1 MSSVHE
7 GRNVKRFRESLG
19 LPQTLLAEV
28 LGMDWNT
35 EAVELLESSAM
46 IEIPILQKISV
57 AMNIPVAA
65 FQNFNEEQ
73 SMNIVSNT
81 FNEGSIA
88 YARAE
93 NIQCT
98 YDPADKL
105 IELYERMLKE
115 KEAVIRKLEQKMKR
129 P

>member
-1 MSSVHE
+1 MSSIHE

-19 LPQTLLAEV
+19 LPQTILAEV

-57 AMNIPVAA
+57 ALNIPVAA

-98 YDPADKL
+98 SDPADKL
-105 IELYERMLKE
+105 IELYERMLQE
-115 KEAVIRKLEQKMKR
+115 KEAVIRKLEQRMKR